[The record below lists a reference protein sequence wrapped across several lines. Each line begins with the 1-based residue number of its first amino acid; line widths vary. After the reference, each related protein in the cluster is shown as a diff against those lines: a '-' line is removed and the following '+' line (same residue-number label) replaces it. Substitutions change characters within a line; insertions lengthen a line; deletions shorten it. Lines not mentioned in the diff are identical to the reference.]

1 MTWKAEDR
9 LKCGVWWTW
18 IKDVLCFHQYVCLAY
33 ESPAS
38 QRIGIAPHP
47 GDCPTILI
55 IVDTND
61 AGDRVKI
68 SRGQQLL
75 RMLG

>member
-1 MTWKAEDR
+1 MTWEREDS
-9 LKCGVWWTW
+9 LKYGVSQTW
-18 IKDVLCFHQYVCLAY
+18 SEDVLSPHCLAY
-33 ESPAS
+33 EYPHS
-38 QRIGIAPHP
+38 QRIGSEPHF
-47 GDCPTILI
+47 GDDPTILI
-55 IVDTND
+55 IVETND